1 MPILYS
7 FTTVVC
13 NLFWII
19 ISFANCCVFYWL
31 NLLLPLIEEIIKFNL
46 FIFINDM
53 ESKIL
58 DNSGDQGRRGRV
70 QDLKVQK
77 FAIVGHCCWF
87 GIEFD
92 LKIQKH

>member
-1 MPILYS
+1 
-7 FTTVVC
+7 
-13 NLFWII
+13 
-19 ISFANCCVFYWL
+19 
-31 NLLLPLIEEIIKFNL
+31 
-46 FIFINDM
+46 M

-92 LKIQKH
+92 LKNPEALIIAKRWKLRKKEKALQRVKGSNKFFMKRRINILVTIIVLSR